1 MNVDGRFGEQ
11 VRRYAALLA
20 RIAVNIQPG
29 QRFIIWKAPV
39 DAAWFVRTLAE
50 EAYKAGA
57 VYVEVFWQDD
67 RLELTRLTHTAAEV
81 LEAQPQWQVEIM
93 ERAAAEGH
101 AFLFF
106 DCTCAGVFDHTPAAT
121 LARAL
126 ALENEHLQRVWSFFI
141 RNEVNWSIA
150 TVPTESWARKV
161 YPDEPSVGRGL
172 RRLWEDIFVVSRVQ
186 HEDFAER
193 WHAHRKD
200 LEKRCDVL
208 NEQRFEALRFVGP
221 GTDLRIG
228 LPARHRWQHPGFQ
241 TTSGIPFIADIPI
254 EEIFTLPDR
263 DAVEGEVTS
272 TGPLVVSGR
281 TINEFTL
288 RIEGGEVREVR
299 AGDHD
304 RELLERIIRSD
315 AGAGRLGEVA
325 LVPQDSPV
333 ARLRRPYYNTLFDE
347 NSSCHLA
354 LGRAYRFCLDG
365 AQGLSDEEFRA
376 AGGNTSS
383 IHIDFMVGSDNL
395 DVWGVNADGSELQLL
410 RSGRWQLPD

>member
-1 MNVDGRFGEQ
+1 M
-11 VRRYAALLA
+11 
-20 RIAVNIQPG
+20 NIQPG

-39 DAAWFVRTLAE
+39 DAAWFVRVLAE

-57 VYVEVFWQDD
+57 VYVELFRQDD
-67 RLELTRLTHTAAEV
+67 RLKLTRLTHTSPEV

-126 ALENEHLQRVWSFFI
+126 TLENEHLQRVWSFFI

-172 RRLWEDIFVVSRVQ
+172 RRLWEDIFVVSRVR
-186 HEDFAER
+186 HEDFPER
-193 WHAHRKD
+193 WRAHRKE
-200 LEKRCDVL
+200 LEKRCNVL
-208 NEQRFEALRFVGP
+208 NEHRFEALCFVGP
-221 GTDLRIG
+221 GTDLRIA

-241 TTSGIPFIADIPI
+241 TTSDIPFIADIPI
-254 EEIFTLPDR
+254 EEVFTLPDC
-263 DAVEGEVTS
+263 DAVEGLVTS
-272 TGPLVVSGR
+272 TGPLVVSGS
-281 TINEFTL
+281 TINELTL
-288 RIEGGEVREVR
+288 RIEGGEVREVH
-299 AGDHD
+299 AADHH
-304 RELLERIIRSD
+304 RELLERIVESD
-315 AGAGRLGEVA
+315 PGARRLGEVA

-333 ARLRRPYYNTLFDE
+333 ARLRRPYYNTLFDG

-365 AQGLSDEEFRA
+365 AEELSEEEFRA
-376 AGGNTSS
+376 SGGNISTV
-383 IHIDFMVGSDNL
+383 HIDFMVGSDRL
-395 DVWGVNADGSELQLL
+395 DVWGVNADGSEVGLL
-410 RSGRWQLPD
+410 SKGLWSLTP